1 MNCDAH
7 SSTGKTQAH
16 TITEFRNQSFAS
28 MPWYRKSFIVL
39 MSPFALVVSA
49 IFLPVLAVFCAWAV
63 AYNVAVQFF
72 NLKLVQ
78 TQRREFDISRGWA
91 QKLRQARVTA
101 TR

>member
-1 MNCDAH
+1 MQDIPHVTLFNVEASAKLRELYLEVRFGFGGVTCCHFDLI
-7 SSTGKTQAH
+7 TMLLERKLKT
-16 TITEFRNQSFAS
+16 S
-28 MPWYRKSFIVL
+28 
-39 MSPFALVVSA
+39 
-49 IFLPVLAVFCAWAV
+49 
-63 AYNVAVQFF
+63 VAVQFF